1 MKKVVVVTGCNGG
14 IGSASCTKFK
24 SEGWMVIGIDVRKVE
39 NQAGLDRFIQADIV
53 DVDQINTL
61 AQSIQKQEGRVDAI
75 VNNAALQVCKPFQET
90 KVEEWDQVINVNMR
104 APFFLVS
111 ALYDLLKENKGAVVN
126 VSSVHAIAT
135 SKNIL
140 AYAASKG
147 GLTTLTRSLAVECA
161 DDGVRVN
168 AVLPGAVDTTMLRDG
183 LKRGHVKG
191 SSEDSLVRAL
201 GLKHLIGR
209 VGQPEEIA
217 EAIYYLADSSKS
229 SFITGQCIT
238 IDGGATIKLSTE

>member
-14 IGSASCTKFK
+14 IGSATCAKFK
-24 SEGWMVIGIDVRKVE
+24 EEDWAVVGIDIRQLE
-39 NQAGLDRFIQADIV
+39 GLSNLDRFVKADIGNSLE
-53 DVDQINTL
+53 IEAL
-61 AQSIQKQEGRVDAI
+61 CQSITEREKRVDAI
-75 VNNAALQVCKPFQET
+75 INNAALQVCKPFQEM
-90 KVEEWDQVINVNMR
+90 KVVEWDQVINVNMR

-111 ALYDLLKENKGAVVN
+111 SLYSLLKKSKGSVVN
-126 VSSVHAIAT
+126 VSSVHAVAT

-183 LKRGHVKG
+183 LKRGHVEG
-191 SSEDSLVRAL
+191 NTEESLVRAL

-217 EAIYYLADSSKS
+217 EAIFFLADSTKS